1 MVTTHK
7 IDRTL
12 PAIVQTTPEIMA
24 LVAKGPVKID
34 AIHAALTASFQH
46 LANAAY
52 QLDANHPVHAFLKKI
67 HEELYTIENALDEQ
81 NNLFLGAEESID
93 AKVVAAL

>member
-7 IDRTL
+7 INRQL

-34 AIHAALTASFQH
+34 AIHAALTASYKH
-46 LANAAY
+46 MADAAF
-52 QLDANHPVHAFLKKI
+52 LLHKDHPVHEFLKQV
-67 HEELYTIENALDEQ
+67 HNELYTIENALDEQ
-81 NNLFLGAEESID
+81 NNLFLNAEESID
-93 AKVVAAL
+93 AKVVAL

>member
-1 MVTTHK
+1 MVTTHT
-7 IDRTL
+7 INRQL

-24 LVAKGPVKID
+24 LVSKGPVKID
-34 AIHAALTASFQH
+34 AIHSALTASYQH

-52 QLDANHPVHAFLKKI
+52 QLDANHPVHDFLKKL
-67 HEELYTIENALDEQ
+67 HKELYTIENALDEQ

-93 AKVVAAL
+93 AKVVAL

>member
-24 LVAKGPVKID
+24 LVSKGPVKID
-34 AIHAALTASFQH
+34 TIHSALTASYQH

-52 QLDANHPVHAFLKKI
+52 QLDANHPVHVFLKQV
-67 HEELYTIENALDEQ
+67 HNELYAIENALDEQ
-81 NNLFLGAEESID
+81 NNLFIHAEESID
-93 AKVVAAL
+93 PKVVAL

>member
-12 PAIVQTTPEIMA
+12 PAIVQTTPEI
-24 LVAKGPVKID
+24 LNLIAKGPVKID
-34 AIHAALTASFQH
+34 AIHAALTASYQH
-46 LANAAY
+46 LANASY

-93 AKVVAAL
+93 AKVVAL

>member
-24 LVAKGPVKID
+24 LVSKGPVKID
-34 AIHAALTASFQH
+34 AIHSALTASYQH

-52 QLDANHPVHAFLKKI
+52 QLDANHPVHAFLKQV
-67 HEELYTIENALDEQ
+67 HNELYTIETALDEQ

-93 AKVVAAL
+93 PKVVAL

>member
-24 LVAKGPVKID
+24 LVGKGPVKID
-34 AIHAALTASFQH
+34 AIHSALTASYQH

-52 QLDANHPVHAFLKKI
+52 QLDANHPVHTFLKQV
-67 HEELYTIENALDEQ
+67 HNELYTIEAALDEQ

-93 AKVVAAL
+93 PKVVAL

>member
-7 IDRTL
+7 INRQL
-12 PAIVQTTPEIMA
+12 PPIVQTTPEIMA
-24 LVAKGPVKID
+24 LVSKGPVKID
-34 AIHAALTASFQH
+34 AIHSALTASYQH

-52 QLDANHPVHAFLKKI
+52 QLDANHPVHIFLKKI
-67 HEELYTIENALDEQ
+67 HEELHTIENALDEQ

>member
-7 IDRTL
+7 IGRAL
-12 PAIVQTTPEIMA
+12 PAIVQTTPEILN

-34 AIHAALTASFQH
+34 AIHAALTASYQH

-52 QLDANHPVHAFLKKI
+52 QLDANHPVHAFLKQV
-67 HEELYTIENALDEQ
+67 HNELYTIENALDEQ
-81 NNLFLGAEESID
+81 NNLFLTAEDSID
-93 AKVVAAL
+93 AKVVAL

>member
-24 LVAKGPVKID
+24 LVSKGPVKID
-34 AIHAALTASFQH
+34 DIHSALTASYKH
-46 LANAAY
+46 MADAAFL
-52 QLDANHPVHAFLKKI
+52 LDANHPVHEFLKRV
-67 HEELYTIENALDEQ
+67 HNELYTIETALDEQ

-93 AKVVAAL
+93 KKVVAL